1 MAMQI
6 KPKLVLENLP
16 RMADFTV
23 WGEAVSQA
31 TGKKPNEFLNL
42 YMGNIH
48 GKNEEVVHGHPVAS
62 AVMGLMQDRNHWDGT
77 ATALLSE
84 LEKVAE
90 QLKLDTKDKD
100 WPKAPNSLTRR
111 LKEVVT
117 SLRDV
122 GVNVGF
128 DNPERKQIKVGK
140 VSSEPSEPS
149 NSNDYKDLD
158 MDGTEGGPSEY
169 RQNSVGENIVEKQG
183 VDGTDGIDGILPNLS
198 GAKNDPQDGG
208 WEEL

>member
-1 MAMQI
+1 
-6 KPKLVLENLP
+6 
-16 RMADFTV
+16 MADFAC

-31 TGKKPNEFLNL
+31 TGKEPNEFLTL

-48 GKNEEVVHGHPVAS
+48 GKNEEVVLGHPVAS
-62 AVMGLMQDRNHWDGT
+62 AVMGLMQNQNHWDGT

-84 LEKVAE
+84 LGKVAE

-122 GVNVGF
+122 GVNVVF
-128 DNPERKQIKVGK
+128 DKPERKQISIEKVGK

-158 MDGTEGGPSEY
+158 MDGTEGGPSAY